1 MLPEITILGLD
12 LQLFGL
18 MFGLGFVAAGLVLA
32 RRLREL
38 GKPVDW
44 AQEIAFA
51 GLIGGLIGAKV
62 WYAVDQNDFGSL
74 FSGVGLTWY
83 GGALGGAATVVA
95 WAKWRRYPGAALI
108 DLCAPALMLGYAIG
122 RVGCQLSGDGD
133 YGPPSDLPWAMAYPE
148 GTVPTTEEVHP
159 TPIYETLATG
169 MAAYWLWAWRDR
181 LPAGGVF
188 ALYLLLAGL
197 ERLLAEFVRR
207 NSDVALGLT
216 LAQLISV
223 VMMVAGAVWLAR
235 LRGRPAAAQPA
246 T

>member
-1 MLPEITILGLD
+1 VLPEISVFGLD

-38 GKPVDW
+38 GKPTDW

-62 WYAVDQNDFGSL
+62 WYAVDKNDFGSL
-74 FSGVGLTWY
+74 FSGTGLTWY
-83 GGALGGAATVVA
+83 GGALGGAASVIA
-95 WAKWRRYPGAALI
+95 WSRSRGFTGVQLL
-108 DLCAPALMLGYAIG
+108 DLTAPALMLGYAIG

-133 YGPPSDLPWAMAYPE
+133 YGIASDLPWAMAYPDA
-148 GTVPTTEEVHP
+148 TVPTTEEVHP

-169 MAAYWLWAWRDR
+169 AAAYWLWRWRDR
-181 LPAGGVF
+181 MPPGGVF

-197 ERLLAEFVRR
+197 ERFLVEFLRR
-207 NSDVALGLT
+207 NTDAALGLT
-216 LAQLISV
+216 LAQLVSV
-223 VMMVAGAVWLAR
+223 PMIVIGAAWLVR
-235 LRGRPAAAQPA
+235 LRAQPA